1 MAKSASAFS
10 VNDRIKHNVYGLGT
24 IREMDE
30 RHTVILFD
38 EAGSKKFVTS
48 MVQLEESDSP
58 TPVKPARA
66 TRKKAVKSTTKT
78 TKTAKTAKSR

>member
-1 MAKSASAFS
+1 MGKSASSFS
-10 VNDRIKHNVYGLGT
+10 VNDRIKHSVYGLGT

-48 MVQLEESDSP
+48 MVQLEESSVQAP
-58 TPVKPARA
+58 AKPARA
-66 TRKKAVKSTTKT
+66 TRKKAATTK
-78 TKTAKTAKSR
+78 KAK

>member
-1 MAKSASAFS
+1 MAKAAGSFS
-10 VNDRIKHNVYGLGT
+10 VNDRIKHSVYGLGT

-38 EAGSKKFVTS
+38 EAGTKKFVTS
-48 MVQLEESDSP
+48 MVQLEESSAP

-66 TRKKAVKSTTKT
+66 TRKKAAPKK
-78 TKTAKTAKSR
+78 AK